1 MALLRRAQEALECSN
16 KLNDELSYELK
27 AEEAEAELDRQLNY
41 VQKVEEIAEAVEAY
55 RQSRGIDASSVVSQL
70 EDDNDDH
77 SVDSTDTAIHDSA
90 ITDADMYGASR
101 GNVPNYEREE
111 TAHRL
116 GQLQV
121 RDMRM
126 ADTPDQWT
134 DEYVTGRAIPNVCY
148 DDSCRRSTV
157 RAELDSYD
165 GTASQWFA
173 WIDLFK
179 ALVHD
184 TAMSPGEKLAILRNS
199 LKGDCRDLVYALGGG
214 EDAYKEALRSLK
226 ARCGRRDVIR
236 AAHLQALYKLDP
248 GRTPSQMVRF
258 TERVRTHL
266 FDLSRTG
273 ETANTDIVDC
283 LVAKLSIQ
291 DRLAWHEMCQRD
303 SGPLSLPKFGH
314 WLCSRA
320 AAYQNAYELAAEQ
333 SSNITKE
340 VPGKISRNQA
350 RSHTMTS
357 QKDRDK
363 WTCHCCT
370 GSHSSRAC
378 MDFKKLK
385 VSQRWQLVKKKKICF
400 SCLQGQHRSTEC
412 QYSKLCGVNGCQSA
426 HHPLLHRQHGPQQER
441 NASVNSACSKPGQ
454 VTVYVI
460 DSNGSKIPVNL
471 FFDEGSD
478 KTFVRE
484 RLLNKLQLHDAP
496 TGRSLMTRGFGGV
509 KRWFNSFL
517 VKLTIERLD
526 GRARFD
532 ILANTAPVLCD
543 PAPTICWPKIKHR
556 WKHLADLPLAES
568 KGRIDI
574 LLGLD
579 RADLM
584 SATESRQGDKDEPIA
599 MNTTPRLAEQS
610 SNITKEVPGK
620 ISRNQARSH
629 TMTSQKDRDKWTCHC
644 CTGSHSSRACMDFK
658 KLKVSQRW
666 QLVKKKKI
674 CFSCLQGQHRST
686 ECQYSKLC
694 GVNGCQSAHHPLLH
708 REQGPQQERNA
719 SVNSA
724 CSKPGQVT
732 VYVIDSNGSKIP
744 VNLFFDEGSDKTFVR
759 ERLLNKLQLHDAPT
773 GRSLMT
779 RGFGGVKRWF
789 NSFLV
794 KLTIERLDGRARF
807 DILANTA
814 PVLCDPAP
822 TICWPKIK
830 HRWKHLAD
838 LPLAESKGRIDIL
851 LGLDRADLMSATE
864 SRQGDKDEPIAMNT
878 TPRLDEDLAHQFR
891 QFCETEA
898 FGTEGK
904 SRQKLAP
911 EDERAKQIVESGS
924 RKLEVGFEVPLPWRT
939 GEPNIPNN
947 RPLAEFR
954 LRSLLLR
961 FEKDPV
967 YKADYKKAINNYLS
981 SGYAHEV
988 TDENELNVRE
998 QYFLPHHGVR
1008 KKSSSTQKLR
1018 IVFDSS
1024 APYNGRS
1031 LNSALLTGP
1040 ILQNELPMVLM
1051 KFSEGEV
1058 AFAADI
1064 EAMFSWIRLRPEDA
1078 RYHRFLWKEDKT
1090 ERTKVFQMNRV
1101 TFGDTCSPFLAIST
1115 IMLTAREFGQGKE
1128 EAVRAIKNSLYVDD
1142 YHDSAG
1148 TISEAI
1154 VRAREVRDILRKGDF
1169 HLTKWISNRAEVM
1182 EAFNE
1187 KPASPSSVE
1196 PYRLGEDTYDTKVLG
1211 VRWRPLDD
1219 VLVFHVDL
1227 GG

>member
-1 MALLRRAQEALECSN
+1 MNPQPILKHALDNELTEPPAATKSRRAHYRRLITSCCKKIETILSEQGSRRVAMALLRRAQEALECSN

-27 AEEAEAELDRQLNY
+27 AEEAEGELDRQLNY
-41 VQKVEEIAEAVEAY
+41 VQKVEEIAEAVEVY

-126 ADTPDQWT
+126 ADAPDQWI
-134 DEYVTGRAIPNVCY
+134 DEYVTGRAIPNVGY
-148 DDSCRRSTV
+148 DDSCRRSAV

-165 GTASQWFA
+165 GTESQWFA

-248 GRTPSQMVRF
+248 GRTPSQMLRF
-258 TERVRTHL
+258 AERVRTHL

-283 LVAKLSIQ
+283 LLAKLSIQ
-291 DRLAWHEMCQRD
+291 DRLGWHEMCQRD

-320 AAYQNAYELAAEQ
+320 AAYQNAYELVAEQ

-370 GSHSSRAC
+370 GSHSLSAC

-454 VTVYVI
+454 VALWV
-460 DSNGSKIPVNL
+460 
-471 FFDEGSD
+471 
-478 KTFVRE
+478 
-484 RLLNKLQLHDAP
+484 
-496 TGRSLMTRGFGGV
+496 
-509 KRWFNSFL
+509 
-517 VKLTIERLD
+517 
-526 GRARFD
+526 
-532 ILANTAPVLCD
+532 
-543 PAPTICWPKIKHR
+543 
-556 WKHLADLPLAES
+556 
-568 KGRIDI
+568 
-574 LLGLD
+574 
-579 RADLM
+579 
-584 SATESRQGDKDEPIA
+584 
-599 MNTTPRLAEQS
+599 
-610 SNITKEVPGK
+610 
-620 ISRNQARSH
+620 
-629 TMTSQKDRDKWTCHC
+629 
-644 CTGSHSSRACMDFK
+644 
-658 KLKVSQRW
+658 
-666 QLVKKKKI
+666 
-674 CFSCLQGQHRST
+674 
-686 ECQYSKLC
+686 
-694 GVNGCQSAHHPLLH
+694 
-708 REQGPQQERNA
+708 
-719 SVNSA
+719 
-724 CSKPGQVT
+724 VT

-759 ERLLNKLQLHDAPT
+759 GRLLNKLQLHDALT
-773 GRSLMT
+773 GRSLTT
-779 RGFGGVKRWF
+779 RGFGGVQRWF

-794 KLTIERLDGRARF
+794 KLTIERLDSRARF
-807 DILANTA
+807 DILVNTA
-814 PVLCDPAP
+814 PVLCDPVP

-838 LPLAESKGRIDIL
+838 LPLAESKGRAGIL
-851 LGLDRADLMSATE
+851 LGLDHADLMSAIE
-864 SRQGDKDEPIAMNT
+864 SRQGDKDEPVAMNT
-878 TPRLDEDLAHQFR
+878 ALGWVARGVIGTGHSQLKARTNLAVRDADEDLVHQFR

-911 EDERAKQIVESGS
+911 GDERAKQIVESGT
-924 RKLEVGFEVPLPWRT
+924 RKLE
-939 GEPNIPNN
+939 
-947 RPLAEFR
+947 
-954 LRSLLLR
+954 
-961 FEKDPV
+961 
-967 YKADYKKAINNYLS
+967 
-981 SGYAHEV
+981 
-988 TDENELNVRE
+988 
-998 QYFLPHHGVR
+998 
-1008 KKSSSTQKLR
+1008 
-1018 IVFDSS
+1018 
-1024 APYNGRS
+1024 
-1031 LNSALLTGP
+1031 
-1040 ILQNELPMVLM
+1040 NELPMVLM
-1051 KFSEGEV
+1051 KFSEEEV

-1064 EAMFSWIRLRPEDA
+1064 EAMFSRIRLRPEDA

-1115 IMLTAREFGQGKE
+1115 IMRTAREFGQGKE
-1128 EAVRAIKNSLYVDD
+1128 EAVRAIKNNLYMDD
-1142 YHDSAG
+1142 YLDSAG

-1154 VRAREVRDILRKGDF
+1154 VRAREVRDILGKGDF

-1187 KPASPSSVE
+1187 KPASPPSVE